1 MNRSQVKLLAA
12 SLLLALGSPVAAIA
26 AEDIAGN
33 TRLDLSSVQENATY
47 DRFVV
52 VYRDG
57 STERASPAAAVQAMS
72 AAAGK
77 ARLTDAVTGAGSN
90 ALRVGGRALGLN
102 YKRKLASGGD
112 LVTTSRRL
120 NAEETRQFVQQIA
133 ADPAVEFVQPD
144 YMRHALDRPVKAQ
157 PQGAATFTT
166 PNDAYYA
173 GYQWDY
179 LGANGTAFADKSLG
193 TSVANWGGANIQQAW
208 SLADG
213 TGIVIAS
220 LDTGVTNHAD
230 LDLTLADAGYDFI
243 STALVS
249 GRATDGRAAGG
260 WDLGDWTTGSKYLA
274 SNGGCVDST
283 HPAEDSSWHGTHV
296 FGTAGGEKT
305 NNSTGMV
312 GTAFGAKVL
321 PVRVLGHCGG
331 YDSDIADAITWASGG
346 HVDGVPDNT
355 HPAQVI
361 SMSLGG
367 SGTCTSSTVT
377 GRAISGAIGRG
388 ATVVVAA
395 GNSNANVSGFSP
407 ASCPG
412 VVAVAATGIT
422 SRRAYYSNY
431 GKGITLA
438 APGGGVYAN
447 DGSSGSQATTGFIW
461 STIDSGTTTP
471 AGSTYGGM
479 AGTSQATPHVAG
491 AVALMQSYRLAL
503 GKSLL
508 SSSQITSLLKSTATA
523 PHVAASGSKPIG
535 AGILNAYA
543 AVQAAGAQP

>member
-1 MNRSQVKLLAA
+1 M
-12 SLLLALGSPVAAIA
+12 
-26 AEDIAGN
+26 
-33 TRLDLSSVQENATY
+33 
-47 DRFVV
+47 
-52 VYRDG
+52 
-57 STERASPAAAVQAMS
+57 
-72 AAAGK
+72 
-77 ARLTDAVTGAGSN
+77 
-90 ALRVGGRALGLN
+90 N

-120 NAEETRQFVQQIA
+120 SAAETRQFVQQVA

-144 YMRHALDRPVKAQ
+144 YLRHALGKPVKAQ
-157 PQGAATFTT
+157 PQAAATFVV
-166 PNDAYYA
+166 PNDPYYA

-179 LGANGTAFADKSLG
+179 LAANGTAFADKSLG

-213 TGIVIAS
+213 TGVVIAS
-220 LDTGVTNHAD
+220 LDTGVTNHPD

-249 GRATDGRAAGG
+249 GRSTDGRAAGG

-274 SNGGCVDST
+274 SNGGCVDAS
-283 HPAEDSSWHGTHV
+283 HPAEDRSWHGTHV

-305 NNSTGMV
+305 DNSTGMV
-312 GTAFGAKVL
+312 GTAFGAKML
-321 PVRVLGHCGG
+321 PIRVLGHCGG

-346 HVDGVPDNT
+346 HVDGVPDNA

-367 SGTCTSSTVT
+367 SGKCSSTSIT
-377 GRAISGAIGRG
+377 ARAISGAIGRG

-395 GNSNANVSGFSP
+395 GNSNANVSNFSP

-422 SRRAYYSNY
+422 SRRAFYSNY
-431 GKGITLA
+431 GKGVTLA

-447 DGSSGSQATTGFIW
+447 DGSSGSQATRGFIW
-461 STIDSGTTTP
+461 STIDSGTTAP

-503 GKSLL
+503 GKPLL
-508 SSSQITSLLKSTATA
+508 SAAQITSLLKSTATA
-523 PHVAASGSKPIG
+523 PHVAATGGKPIG